1 MARLLS
7 KYNCNLQLKSLF
19 LDYLCQNNKKEDL

>member
-7 KYNCNLQLKSLF
+7 KYNCNLQLKNLF
-19 LDYLCQNNKKEDL
+19 SDYLCKNSKDNEL